1 LSVDLGMRRM
11 FGDLYRHRWLI
22 RELVVR
28 DVILRYRGSA
38 LGFVW
43 TLLTPLFFILVY
55 MLVFSVFLQVGVP
68 NYPVFLVAGLL
79 PWQWFSTAL
88 QAGTTSLVDG
98 RMYVGKAV
106 LPPVLFVLVPVLSNF
121 IHFVLS
127 LPILLAV
134 GLIFR
139 IHVIW
144 PLLTLPL
151 LLAIQ
156 LLLTIAIL
164 LFVAPFNVFYRDA
177 SQLVSV
183 ILMLAFYLTPIIYPL
198 TNIPPHFRLF
208 TLANPMTALV
218 LSYQNIFYFQSF
230 PDWRLVAYTLGVSLA
245 LLLAGRLVFDR
256 YKDSFAEYV

>member
-1 LSVDLGMRRM
+1 MRRTL
-11 FGDLYRHRWLI
+11 GDLYRHRWLI
-22 RELVVR
+22 RELVLR
-28 DVILRYRGSA
+28 DVVLRYRGSA

-43 TLLTPLFFILVY
+43 TLLTPLLFILVY

-88 QAGTTSLVDG
+88 QSGTTSLVDG
-98 RMYVGKAV
+98 RIYVGKAV
-106 LPPVLFVLVPVLSNF
+106 LAPVVLVFVPVLSNF
-121 IHFVLS
+121 IQFLLS

-144 PLLTLPL
+144 PLLALPL
-151 LLAIQ
+151 LVVIQ
-156 LLLTIAIL
+156 LLLTLAIL

-183 ILMLAFYLTPIIYPL
+183 LLMLGFYLTPIIYPL
-198 TNIPPHFRLF
+198 SNIPPHFRPIA
-208 TLANPMTALV
+208 LANPMTALV
-218 LSYQNIFYFQSF
+218 LSYQNIFYFQAF
-230 PDWRLVAYTLGVSLA
+230 PDWRLVAYALGASLL
-245 LLLAGRLVFDR
+245 LLLAGRVVFDR
-256 YKDSFAEYV
+256 YKDTFAEYV